1 MKDQVE
7 GFGRDLGEKKKR
19 GEKVSGGGG
28 GTLQSPQR
36 STCLSPRFLYLKGSL
51 EKKAIV
57 SVYYALKEQLLALF
71 VSRERQHCFQT

>member
-36 STCLSPRFLYLKGSL
+36 STCLSPRFFYLKGSL
-51 EKKAIV
+51 
-57 SVYYALKEQLLALF
+57 
-71 VSRERQHCFQT
+71 

>member
-19 GEKVSGGGG
+19 GEKVRGGGG

-36 STCLSPRFLYLKGSL
+36 STSLSPRF
-51 EKKAIV
+51 
-57 SVYYALKEQLLALF
+57 F
-71 VSRERQHCFQT
+71 FT

>member
-28 GTLQSPQR
+28 GGTLQSPQR
-36 STCLSPRFLYLKGSL
+36 STCLSPRF
-51 EKKAIV
+51 
-57 SVYYALKEQLLALF
+57 F
-71 VSRERQHCFQT
+71 FT